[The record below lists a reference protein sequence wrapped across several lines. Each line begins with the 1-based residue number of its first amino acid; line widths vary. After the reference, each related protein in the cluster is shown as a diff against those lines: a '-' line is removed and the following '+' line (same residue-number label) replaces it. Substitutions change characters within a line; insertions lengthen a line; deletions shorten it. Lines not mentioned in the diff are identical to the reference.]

1 MAGRSQ
7 SQNTDKPRFGYF
19 VSMSIP
25 KPYNESSLSLTSSH
39 SAWLASMNV
48 GRLDLDELVSG
59 MSINSTKA
67 KQRLDD
73 MLIKHINPPPHLIV
87 SYTQPYTMSTENT
100 IWWCCGNKLRV
111 MHILLNITV
120 NMTLPL
126 CSFIPPSNIISSIS

>member
-73 MLIKHINPPPHLIV
+73 MLIKHINPPP
-87 SYTQPYTMSTENT
+87 SFN
-100 IWWCCGNKLRV
+100 C
-111 MHILLNITV
+111 ILHP
-120 NMTLPL
+120 TLHDEYREHNL
-126 CSFIPPSNIISSIS
+126 VVLWK